1 VIDMKPIYM
10 AVSRRSR
17 WSGRRAS
24 IAALA
29 VVGASSALLA
39 AVAAGCGGGSSGA
52 GVAQIGTTTT
62 GKSGS
67 SSSGGSGKGDPAA
80 FSACMRK
87 NGVPNFPDPDSNG
100 NIRITGGQDR
110 SGGKFGL
117 DASSPQF
124 KKAQQACRKY
134 APNGGRVSPQEE
146 AKMEQQALR
155 FSQCMRAHGVT
166 KFPDPQ
172 FQSGGGTLMKIGKDV
187 NPDSPQF
194 QVAQKACRK
203 LVPGSALSAPPP
215 GKP

>member
-1 VIDMKPIYM
+1 MKPIYM

-100 NIRITGGQDR
+100 NIRITGGKDK
-110 SGGKFGL
+110 SGRKFGL
-117 DASSPQF
+117 DPNSAQF
-124 KKAQQACRKY
+124 KRAQQACQKLQ
-134 APNGGRVSPQEE
+134 PNGGKPSPQEQARE
-146 AKMEQQALR
+146 QQQALK
-155 FSQCMRAHGVT
+155 FSQCMRSHGVP
-166 KFPDPQ
+166 KFPDPS
-172 FQSGGGTLMKIGKDV
+172 FAANGGTMLRIGKDV
-187 NPDSPQF
+187 NPNSPQF
-194 QVAQKACRK
+194 KAAQKACQK
-203 LVPGSALSAPPP
+203 LVPGGPLSAGPPP
-215 GKP
+215 KP